1 MTDILHHYS
10 ALLLNEIKTPRRALP
25 ANIGRQRAISRAA
38 RSEMG
43 AGSSSLLAE
52 EVEELSG
59 ANRLSTEEVQHLYA
73 RFQKLDRGERGK
85 LSVDALLMIP
95 ELAMNPLAER
105 IAALFEDANFRQF
118 VELLSV
124 FGANADPSLK
134 RGFLF
139 RVYDIDGDGFVS
151 KEDLAAVMRML
162 LGEENVSEAQLEK
175 LVESVVVHAD
185 KDGDG
190 RISEE
195 EFAGAVDLEHVKR
208 HCTVSL

>member
-1 MTDILHHYS
+1 MVR
-10 ALLLNEIKTPRRALP
+10 TPQHA
-25 ANIGRQRAISRAA
+25 AA
-38 RSEMG
+38 RHGDSARRDLARRRDLRLPTMG

-52 EVEELSG
+52 EVDELSA
-59 ANRLSTEEVQHLYA
+59 ANGLTPEEVQHLYG

-85 LSVDALLMIP
+85 LSVDSLMMIP

-124 FGANADPSLK
+124 FGANADPALK

-151 KEDLAAVMRML
+151 KEDLKAVMRML
-162 LGEENVSEAQLEK
+162 LGEESVSEAQLGK
-175 LVESVVVHAD
+175 LVESVVEHAD
-185 KDGDG
+185 TDGDG
-190 RISEE
+190 RISRE
-195 EFAGAVDLEHVKR
+195 EFAGAVDVAHVKR
-208 HCTVSL
+208 HCTLSL